1 MRILFLGD
9 VVAKSGRRKVEARLP
24 QLIEETS
31 PNLVIVNGENSA
43 HGKGISTKIYQSL
56 KLAGADVITLG
67 NHAFSKGE
75 IKLHL
80 DECPDLVRPA
90 NLEPLDIGKTICIK
104 EYQGKKIAVVN
115 ILGSVFMDC
124 STDEPIVTMNRLL
137 DKIHAD
143 MIFVDLHAEAT
154 SEKELFL
161 RMFCEKCVAIVGTH
175 THIQTADEK
184 IYHGCA
190 FITDVGMCGP
200 YDSILGRDTEE
211 IIAHNVYKQNT
222 RFTPSENEAMLCG
235 VIIDIDDKTNRAI
248 SIQRIQERPYM

>member
-9 VVAKSGRRKVEARLP
+9 VVAKSGRKKVEERLP
-24 QLIEETS
+24 GLIQETKS
-31 PNLVIVNGENSA
+31 DFVIVNGENSA
-43 HGKGISTKIYQSL
+43 HGKGISTKIYHSL
-56 KLAGADVITLG
+56 KNAGADVVTLG
-67 NHAFSKGE
+67 NHAYSKSE
-75 IKLHL
+75 IKLHF
-80 DECPDLVRPA
+80 DECPDLVCPA
-90 NLEPLDIGKTICIK
+90 NLEPVDISKMICVK
-104 EYQGKKIAVVN
+104 ECCGKKIAVVN

-143 MIFVDLHAEAT
+143 CIIVDLHAEAT

-161 RMFCEKCVAIVGTH
+161 RMFADKCVAIMGTH

-200 YDSILGRDTEE
+200 YDSILGRDAEE
-211 IIAHNVYKQNT
+211 VIAHNVYRQNT
-222 RFTPSENEAMLCG
+222 RFTPSENEAMLCAC
-235 VIIDIDDKTNRAI
+235 IIDIDDNNRAV
-248 SIQRIQERPYM
+248 SIQRLQERP